1 MKNNLLIKNF
11 ITKKFYNTKRNK
23 RNVKISSKLL
33 ELILKNL
40 HKDKNIFHLFYKN
53 YELDFALKSF
63 KKFEKF
69 KSIIVIGMGGSIL
82 GIKALHSFLELKIKK
97 KVIFLDN
104 LDSYRLNKLSR
115 IIYPKKSL
123 FIIIS
128 KSGNTLETLTN
139 KNFFKNKI
147 SQNNSIIITEKG
159 NSKLNKFSKD
169 KKILNVEHKKYIG
182 GRYSVLSEVGMLP
195 AYLMGLKIK
204 KIREN
209 LSKYFKNNDKKL
221 LCESSSIMSQNYLSK
236 KINSIIFFNYCSH
249 LNNFVYWCQQ
259 LMAESLGKNGKGILP
274 VLSEAPKDHHS
285 LLQLYLD
292 GPKDKI
298 FYIISAKDRFN
309 KKVDKIVKAQRN
321 ALIQVLK
328 KKRIPFRIIHI
339 NNFSESTIGELFSYF
354 ILETILIANLIK
366 VNAFNQ
372 PAVEEVKN
380 FTKKNL
386 R

>member
-97 KVIFLDN
+97 EVIFLDN
-104 LDSYRLNKLSR
+104 LDSYRLKKLSV
-115 IIYPKKSL
+115 IIDQKKSL

-128 KSGNTLETLTN
+128 KTGNTLETLTN

-236 KINSIIFFNYCSH
+236 KVSSIIFFNYCSQ

>member
-11 ITKKFYNTKRNK
+11 ITKKFYNIKKNK

-97 KVIFLDN
+97 EVIFLDN
-104 LDSYRLNKLSR
+104 LDSYRLKKLSV
-115 IIYPKKSL
+115 IIDQKKSL

-128 KSGNTLETLTN
+128 KTGNTLETLTN

-147 SQNNSIIITEKG
+147 SRNNSIIITEKG

-169 KKILNVEHKKYIG
+169 KKILQVKHKKYIG

-209 LSKYFKNNDKKL
+209 LSKNFKNNDKKL

-236 KINSIIFFNYCSH
+236 KVSSIIFFNYCSQ

-309 KKVDKIVKAQRN
+309 KKVDKIVTAQKN
-321 ALIQVLK
+321 ALIKVLK

-380 FTKKNL
+380 LTKKNL

>member
-11 ITKKFYNTKRNK
+11 INKKFYNLKRNK

-40 HKDKNIFHLFYKN
+40 HKDKNIFHLFYKK
-53 YELDFALKSF
+53 YEYNFTLKSF

-82 GIKALHSFLELKIKK
+82 GIKALHSFLELKVKK
-97 KVIFLDN
+97 EVIFLDN
-104 LDSYRLNKLSR
+104 LDSYRLKKLSR
-115 IIYPKKSL
+115 IIDQKKSL

-147 SQNNSIIITEKG
+147 SRNNSIIITEKG
-159 NSKLNKFSKD
+159 NSKLNKFSKN
-169 KKILNVEHKKYIG
+169 KKILHVQHKKYIG

-292 GPKDKI
+292 GPKDKF

-309 KKVDKIVKAQRN
+309 KKVDKIVTAQKN
-321 ALIQVLK
+321 ALIKVLK

-380 FTKKNL
+380 LTKKNL

>member
-11 ITKKFYNTKRNK
+11 ITKRFYNTKKKNK
-23 RNVKISSKLL
+23 NVKISLKLL
-33 ELILKNL
+33 EYISKNI
-40 HKDKNIFHLFYKN
+40 HKEKNIFHLFNKK
-53 YELDFALKSF
+53 YELDFILKSL
-63 KKFEKF
+63 KKFKNF
-69 KSIIVIGMGGSIL
+69 KTIIVIGMGGSTL
-82 GIKALHSFLELKIKK
+82 GIKAFHSFLKLKVKK
-97 KVIFLDN
+97 EVLFLDN
-104 LDSYRLNKLSR
+104 LNSFRLKELSK
-115 IIYPKKSL
+115 IIDRKKIF

-147 SQNNSIIITEKG
+147 SQNNSIVITEKG

-169 KKILNVEHKKYIG
+169 KKILHIKHKKYIG
-182 GRYSVLSEVGMLP
+182 GRYSVLSETGMVP

-204 KIREN
+204 KFREN
-209 LSKYFKNNDKKL
+209 LSKYFKNNFKKF
-221 LCESSSIMSQNYLSK
+221 LCESSSIIAQNYLSK
-236 KINSIIFFNYCSH
+236 KINSIIFFNYCPR
-249 LNNFVYWCQQ
+249 LNNFVYWSQQ

-298 FYIISAKDRFN
+298 FYIISAEDRLN
-309 KKVDKIVKAQRN
+309 KKIDKIVKAQKN
-321 ALIQVLK
+321 AFIQVLK

-339 NNFSESTIGELFSYF
+339 NNFSESTMGELFSYF
-354 ILETILIANLIK
+354 ILETVLIANLIK
-366 VNAFNQ
+366 VNPFDQ
-372 PAVEEVKN
+372 PAVEEIKI

>member
-97 KVIFLDN
+97 EVIFLDN
-104 LDSYRLNKLSR
+104 LDSYRLKKLSR
-115 IIYPKKSL
+115 IIDQKKSL

-128 KSGNTLETLTN
+128 KTGNTLETLTN

-159 NSKLNKFSKD
+159 NSKLNKFSKN

-236 KINSIIFFNYCSH
+236 KVSSIIFFNYCSQ

-328 KKRIPFRIIHI
+328 KKRIPFRFIHI

>member
-97 KVIFLDN
+97 EVIFLDN
-104 LDSYRLNKLSR
+104 LDSYRLKKLSV
-115 IIYPKKSL
+115 IIDQKKSL

-128 KSGNTLETLTN
+128 KTGNTLETLTN

-236 KINSIIFFNYCSH
+236 KVSSIIFFNYCSQ

-354 ILETILIANLIK
+354 ILETVLIANLIK

>member
-1 MKNNLLIKNF
+1 M
-11 ITKKFYNTKRNK
+11 
-23 RNVKISSKLL
+23 
-33 ELILKNL
+33 
-40 HKDKNIFHLFYKN
+40 
-53 YELDFALKSF
+53 
-63 KKFEKF
+63 
-69 KSIIVIGMGGSIL
+69 
-82 GIKALHSFLELKIKK
+82 
-97 KVIFLDN
+97 DN
-104 LDSYRLNKLSR
+104 LDSYRLKKLSV
-115 IIYPKKSL
+115 IIDQKKSL

-128 KSGNTLETLTN
+128 KTGNTLETLTN

-236 KINSIIFFNYCSH
+236 KVSSIIFFNYCSQ

-328 KKRIPFRIIHI
+328 KKRIPFRVIHI

>member
-97 KVIFLDN
+97 EVIFLDN
-104 LDSYRLNKLSR
+104 LDSYRLKKLSG
-115 IIYPKKSL
+115 IIDQKKSL

-128 KSGNTLETLTN
+128 KTGNTLETLTN

-236 KINSIIFFNYCSH
+236 KVSSIIFFNYCSQ

-309 KKVDKIVKAQRN
+309 KKVDKIVTAQKN
-321 ALIQVLK
+321 ALIKVLK

-380 FTKKNL
+380 LTKKNL

>member
-97 KVIFLDN
+97 EVIFLDN
-104 LDSYRLNKLSR
+104 LDSYRLKKLSV
-115 IIYPKKSL
+115 IIDQKKSL

-128 KSGNTLETLTN
+128 KTGNTLETLTN

-236 KINSIIFFNYCSH
+236 KVSSIIFFNYCSQ

-328 KKRIPFRIIHI
+328 KKRIPFRVIHI